1 MTASLYLQV
10 CVTNAQLPSTKALKW
25 RAEISLL
32 KYPWNRQ
39 WEDEPEDGWK
49 VCILFS
55 SISLLWRAWV
65 TMNSWNHCGNKCYI
79 MYLSIKHV
87 WMYFVKT
94 NCNDMK
100 GGRLLVYIDFF
111 VAQSK
116 QKNEAEKSLRM
127 KSFCMH
133 QYAFAF
139 PRQPATAYTWRKY
152 VLHRKSVWW
161 VNWFY
166 YPDCAASHQS
176 AGRHDFI
183 YSVNEAWMSIMWT
196 MNISPVLQVQISL

>member
-1 MTASLYLQV
+1 
-10 CVTNAQLPSTKALKW
+10 
-25 RAEISLL
+25 
-32 KYPWNRQ
+32 
-39 WEDEPEDGWK
+39 
-49 VCILFS
+49 
-55 SISLLWRAWV
+55 
-65 TMNSWNHCGNKCYI
+65 

-139 PRQPATAYTWRKY
+139 PRQPLLTPGGNMYCTENRC
-152 VLHRKSVWW
+152 
-161 VNWFY
+161 
-166 YPDCAASHQS
+166 D
-176 AGRHDFI
+176 G
-183 YSVNEAWMSIMWT
+183 
-196 MNISPVLQVQISL
+196 

>member
-1 MTASLYLQV
+1 MSQRTAERPA
-10 CVTNAQLPSTKALKW
+10 C
-25 RAEISLL
+25 
-32 KYPWNRQ
+32 
-39 WEDEPEDGWK
+39 
-49 VCILFS
+49 FS
-55 SISLLWRAWV
+55 HPFYEVSHSLLWRAWV

-183 YSVNEAWMSIMWT
+183 YSVNEAWMSIIWT
-196 MNISPVLQVQISL
+196 MNISPVLQVPISL

>member
-1 MTASLYLQV
+1 MSQRTAERPA
-10 CVTNAQLPSTKALKW
+10 C
-25 RAEISLL
+25 
-32 KYPWNRQ
+32 
-39 WEDEPEDGWK
+39 
-49 VCILFS
+49 FS
-55 SISLLWRAWV
+55 HPFYEVSHSLLWRARV

-100 GGRLLVYIDFF
+100 GGRLLVYIDYF

-166 YPDCAASHQS
+166 Y
-176 AGRHDFI
+176 
-183 YSVNEAWMSIMWT
+183 SV
-196 MNISPVLQVQISL
+196 ISQRDTIVSSTV